1 MNRRVLLLA
10 ALATIA
16 APGPASAAAPPKK
29 KGAGTGTTLNFP
41 TLTSTILRPD
51 GRRGVLTVEVVIDA
65 PDEAIRTR
73 ADQSRPLLR
82 DAWNTILVREGA
94 AMRPG
99 APPDVER
106 LSRELQKACDRVLGK
121 AGARVL
127 LGSVIVN

>member
-1 MNRRVLLLA
+1 MNRRAVLLAGLLALTPAA
-10 ALATIA
+10 AL
-16 APGPASAAAPPKK
+16 AAPPKK
-29 KGAGTGTTLNFP
+29 KSAGSGTTLIFP

-65 PDEAIRTR
+65 PDEALRAR

-82 DAWNTILVREGA
+82 DAWNTVLIREGA

-106 LSRELQKACDRVLGK
+106 LSRELQKACDRVLGR